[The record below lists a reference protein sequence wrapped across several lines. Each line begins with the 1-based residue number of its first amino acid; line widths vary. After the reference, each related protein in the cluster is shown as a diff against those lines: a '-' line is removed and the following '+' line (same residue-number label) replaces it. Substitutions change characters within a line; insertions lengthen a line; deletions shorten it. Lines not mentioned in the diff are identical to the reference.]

1 MALCIG
7 ESHTTSNILHV
18 NKENKVST
26 DSGTTSFMRSYY
38 FKGNVHA
45 IQLYTDECNKLFKFI
60 SFPLP

>member
-26 DSGTTSFMRSYY
+26 DSGTTSFMHSYY

-45 IQLYTDECNKLFKFI
+45 IQLLY
-60 SFPLP
+60 